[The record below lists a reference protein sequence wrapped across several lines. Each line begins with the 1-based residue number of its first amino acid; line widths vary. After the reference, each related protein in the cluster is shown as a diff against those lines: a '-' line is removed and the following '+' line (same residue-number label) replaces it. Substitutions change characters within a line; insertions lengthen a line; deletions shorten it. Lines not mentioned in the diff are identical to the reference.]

1 MWNFGVISNFG
12 MWGRN
17 QGSAPLPRGWG
28 EGFGVFHRGFWECSQ
43 IPSQF
48 LYLIQEEV
56 QVLAGDSRIG
66 DNLPEEVD
74 VGSLGL
80 VSHHHGAPPD
90 HLFLDGWGHLGGS
103 TISRRTLFLF
113 LGDFLGIWKAVG
125 GGGNLEFR
133 VHLSQFLPEFR
144 GVLLAPQAGWD
155 EPEAEVDKFWLQ
167 KEEEEREHGHSPNSQ
182 NLIGSHT
189 SRNSAMCI

>member
-1 MWNFGVISNFG
+1 MSVEFWGHFQFG
-12 MWGRN
+12 MRGGN
-17 QGSAPLPRGWG
+17 QGSAPLPPGWG
-28 EGFGVFHRGFWECSQ
+28 EGFGVFHWGFWECSQ

-90 HLFLDGWGHLGGS
+90 HLFLDGWGHLGGN
-103 TISRRTLFLF
+103 TISGGFCFSFWVISGYLEGCWRWEEFGI
-113 LGDFLGIWKAVG
+113 LGSPFPVCPRIAGSSPG
-125 GGGNLEFR
+125 
-133 VHLSQFLPEFR
+133 P
-144 GVLLAPQAGWD
+144 AGW
-155 EPEAEVDKFWLQ
+155 V
-167 KEEEEREHGHSPNSQ
+167 G
-182 NLIGSHT
+182 
-189 SRNSAMCI
+189 